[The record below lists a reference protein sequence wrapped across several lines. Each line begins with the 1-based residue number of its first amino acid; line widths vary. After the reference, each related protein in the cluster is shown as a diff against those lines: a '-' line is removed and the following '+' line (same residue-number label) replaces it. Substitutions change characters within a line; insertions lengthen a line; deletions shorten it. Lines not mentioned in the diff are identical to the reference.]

1 MAAVTRHRSHPRPIA
16 HPDHLGGTVARA
28 KRTQRAD
35 ARRRYRASL
44 AETETGESD
53 VHEDGSA
60 AASTTAASAA
70 RKPARTTPAPAQRPG
85 IATAFR
91 ESFRPLDLRGDLR
104 ALPRLLTHW
113 SFLVP
118 VALSGAAVAAIPIF
132 GLTAITTTFYQ
143 YFSYTAPIGSSFIAG
158 FFAPRASYLIGG
170 LAAFASFLFQAI
182 AFNIGAF
189 SAAFVGAKDANGA
202 PIDPNVIAAQV
213 LNQALTIGVLSGAFF
228 AAAAAWYRRF
238 LRTANPNRSQPSQSS
253 GKRPDGKVPKPK
265 QGRPL
270 LARRR

>member
-1 MAAVTRHRSHPRPIA
+1 
-16 HPDHLGGTVARA
+16 VARA

-53 VHEDGSA
+53 LLEDGSA
-60 AASTTAASAA
+60 TASPTATPAA
-70 RKPARTTPAPAQRPG
+70 RKPARTAPAPTKRPG

-143 YFSYTAPIGSSFIAG
+143 YFSYTAPIGASFIAG

-182 AFNIGAF
+182 AFNTGAF
-189 SAAFVGAKDANGA
+189 AAAFVGAKDPTTGA
-202 PIDPNVIAAQV
+202 PIDPNVIASQV
-213 LNQALTIGVLSGAFF
+213 LYQAATIGVLSGAFF

-238 LRTANPNRSQPSQSS
+238 LRTANPNRSQPPSSS
-253 GKRPDGKVPKPK
+253 GKRPDGKVSKPK

>member
-1 MAAVTRHRSHPRPIA
+1 
-16 HPDHLGGTVARA
+16 VARA

-53 VHEDGSA
+53 VLEDGSA
-60 AASTTAASAA
+60 AAAPTAASAA
-70 RKPARTTPAPAQRPG
+70 RKPARTTPAPAQQRPG

-182 AFNIGAF
+182 AFNTGAF
-189 SAAFVGAKDANGA
+189 SAAFVGAKDATGA